1 MGLPRIVTTSS
12 PTALRMQLTYVHPSL
27 FTPNYKLFNHTST
40 MPPRGA
46 IVFSILRPTRSAA
59 TSSSFSRAT
68 TYFQIRTNST
78 ASTSEGTGSTINIQQ
93 VPAPGSGYVRV
104 LLLNRPKAR
113 NAISKE
119 LLNALRFQVDAISAE
134 QGNGP
139 TRALVLASN
148 ADSAFCAGA
157 DLKERKGMSK
167 EEYVVLSLSL

>member
-1 MGLPRIVTTSS
+1 MSPRVAISFAIFRPCRLTTILPRATGTLSFQVRANTT
-12 PTALRMQLTYVHPSL
+12 
-27 FTPNYKLFNHTST
+27 
-40 MPPRGA
+40 
-46 IVFSILRPTRSAA
+46 
-59 TSSSFSRAT
+59 AT
-68 TYFQIRTNST
+68 TT
-78 ASTSEGTGSTINIQQ
+78 AGSSIINIQQ

-104 LLLNRPKAR
+104 LLLNRPEAR

-119 LLNALRFQVDAISAE
+119 LLNVLRFQVDAISAE

-167 EEYVVLSLSL
+167 EE

>member
-1 MGLPRIVTTSS
+1 
-12 PTALRMQLTYVHPSL
+12 
-27 FTPNYKLFNHTST
+27 

-46 IVFSILRPTRSAA
+46 IVFSILRPTRSTT

-68 TYFQIRTNST
+68 AYFQIRANST
-78 ASTSEGTGSTINIQQ
+78 AASQASGSTINIQQ

-104 LLLNRPKAR
+104 LLLNRPQAR

-157 DLKERKGMSK
+157 DLKERKDMTK
-167 EEYVVLSLSL
+167 EEFVDLSFFSLYTISVFV

>member
-1 MGLPRIVTTSS
+1 
-12 PTALRMQLTYVHPSL
+12 
-27 FTPNYKLFNHTST
+27 

-46 IVFSILRPTRSAA
+46 LSFIISRPARPTTILPRT
-59 TSSSFSRAT
+59 TST
-68 TYFQIRTNST
+68 LCFQVRTNTT
-78 ASTSEGTGSTINIQQ
+78 ATATEAGNLINIQQ

-119 LLNALRFQVDAISAE
+119 LLNTLRFQVDAIAAE

-157 DLKERKGMSK
+157 DLKERKGMTQ
-167 EEYVVLSLSL
+167 EE

>member
-1 MGLPRIVTTSS
+1 
-12 PTALRMQLTYVHPSL
+12 
-27 FTPNYKLFNHTST
+27 
-40 MPPRGA
+40 MPPRTA
-46 IVFSILRPTRSAA
+46 IAFTILRPARS
-59 TSSSFSRAT
+59 TTVLLRAT
-68 TYFQIRTNST
+68 NILSLQVRTNST
-78 ASTSEGTGSTINIQQ
+78 VTIGGGSSIINIQQ

-104 LLLNRPKAR
+104 LLLNRPQAR

-157 DLKERKGMSK
+157 DLKERKGMTK
-167 EEYVVLSLSL
+167 DE

>member
-1 MGLPRIVTTSS
+1 M
-12 PTALRMQLTYVHPSL
+12 
-27 FTPNYKLFNHTST
+27 
-40 MPPRGA
+40 
-46 IVFSILRPTRSAA
+46 
-59 TSSSFSRAT
+59 
-68 TYFQIRTNST
+68 
-78 ASTSEGTGSTINIQQ
+78 
-93 VPAPGSGYVRV
+93 RV

-167 EEYVVLSLSL
+167 EEYAFLSLTPFFSLLKRKKQP

>member
-1 MGLPRIVTTSS
+1 
-12 PTALRMQLTYVHPSL
+12 
-27 FTPNYKLFNHTST
+27 

-59 TSSSFSRAT
+59 TSASFSRAT

-119 LLNALRFQVDAISAE
+119 LLNALRFQVDAIGAE

-167 EEYVVLSLSL
+167 EEYVVLSVSLSNNSLFSDLGLLDYDLSGQTHF

>member
-1 MGLPRIVTTSS
+1 M
-12 PTALRMQLTYVHPSL
+12 
-27 FTPNYKLFNHTST
+27 
-40 MPPRGA
+40 
-46 IVFSILRPTRSAA
+46 
-59 TSSSFSRAT
+59 
-68 TYFQIRTNST
+68 
-78 ASTSEGTGSTINIQQ
+78 
-93 VPAPGSGYVRV
+93 RV

-157 DLKERKGMSK
+157 DLKERKGMTK
-167 EEYVVLSLSL
+167 EEYVDLYLTILFSSLILPDSDLLGRTHS

>member
-1 MGLPRIVTTSS
+1 MQPRGNLLFSVLRPARTTSIS
-12 PTALRMQLTYVHPSL
+12 IRVT
-27 FTPNYKLFNHTST
+27 NYIN
-40 MPPRGA
+40 
-46 IVFSILRPTRSAA
+46 
-59 TSSSFSRAT
+59 
-68 TYFQIRTNST
+68 FQIRTNTT
-78 ASTSEGTGSTINIQQ
+78 AAAGSKADEGSTINIQQ

-148 ADSAFCAGA
+148 VDSAFCAGA
-157 DLKERKGMSK
+157 DLKERKGMTK
-167 EEYVVLSLSL
+167 EE